1 MQNPFRST
9 TQPTAPIA
17 LNNAQFL
24 AVRALRINGQLA
36 RTQIA
41 ELIDYSPS
49 KLTKVANDL
58 IADDII
64 LEKSMGEYT
73 GGRRT
78 KELFFNPSFGYFVAI
93 AIGVNQLEIAIVD
106 FSETIRSRQKIPLE
120 NTVQPIDILQQ
131 ISDSVSKRMQR
142 LNIPIEK
149 VYGIGITLPSAVNGV
164 EGTLYDTP
172 VLPGWGGY
180 QIESFVR
187 ELFPYAVVM
196 IERDS
201 HAMAFAELRRG
212 QGKLH
217 DDFIYIN
224 VGKTVSAGIIINGKI
239 YRGANG
245 RAGDIDNLK
254 IMSDNAMTELGGLAI
269 KWHDGDFDQNYLEDL
284 SISAQE
290 GDKVAQAFIENIA
303 LQIGQALSTLVT
315 VLDPEIILIGGL
327 AQQWGHPFLASIRR
341 NILTFS
347 QSSST
352 QHLQVDIAPL
362 GNEATITGIIAL
374 VAEHIF
380 VVEGKS

>member
-1 MQNPFRST
+1 MQNPFQST
-9 TQPTAPIA
+9 TQPTAPIS

-41 ELIDYSPS
+41 ELIEYSPS

-64 LEKSMGEYT
+64 LEKSIGEYT

-120 NTVQPIDILQQ
+120 NTIQPIHILQQ

-212 QGKLH
+212 RGKLH
-217 DDFIYIN
+217 KDFIYIN
-224 VGKTVSAGIIINGKI
+224 VGKTVSAGIIIGGEI

-254 IMSDNAMTELGGLAI
+254 IMSDNTMTELGGLAI